1 MLAILPVL
9 HVAALPSSLLTNGG
23 VRPGSVVKL
32 RSEFVMTLK
41 RVLGKVNRLKSG
53 DAGSKILVV
62 NNSCV

>member
-9 HVAALPSSLLTNGG
+9 HVGALPRSLLTNGG

-32 RSEFVMTLK
+32 RSGFVMPLK

-53 DAGSKILVV
+53 DAGSKMLVV
-62 NNSCV
+62 NNNGV